1 MGGLV
6 LSGTRIHIRR
16 YVPMINTPE
25 VRRGIDLSAVT
36 LILWIWLIYN
46 RGRLLFAALA
56 TAFVA
61 EITSVIALLA
71 MSMPAEYGTS

>member
-1 MGGLV
+1 M
-6 LSGTRIHIRR
+6 LSGTRIHIGR
-16 YVPMINTPE
+16 YVLMINTPI
-25 VRRGIDLSAVT
+25 VHRGTDSSAVT

>member
-1 MGGLV
+1 M
-6 LSGTRIHIRR
+6 LSGTRIHIGR
-16 YVPMINTPE
+16 YVAMISMSVVHRE
-25 VRRGIDLSAVT
+25 IELSAVT

-71 MSMPAEYGTS
+71 MSMPAEYGTSQL